1 MRRYTLVL
9 LCAVRLSSIVL
20 LGQVAPRLVTQ
31 SINEQKR
38 TVLHGNVHPQA
49 APQFDRGAAPGSLAM
64 DRMLLVLKRSSQQQT
79 ALDQL
84 LVEQHDLS
92 SPNYHKWVT
101 PEEFGQKYGPS
112 DDDIRAVNAWLQSQ
126 GFAVTN
132 VANSKMVIE
141 FSGTAAQIQQAMG
154 TSIHKFVVDNQ
165 EHWANISDPNIPSAL
180 SPVVAGIASLH
191 NFRKQSQS
199 HYFGTFTRTIDSAKA
214 TPTSP
219 LFTFPG
225 GCDNINNCY
234 ALGPYDFGIIY
245 NLLPL
250 WTGGLDGTGQAIAI
264 VGRTNI
270 NVQDAHNFRNIFNLP
285 VNDPQV
291 ILNGPDPGLNDDE
304 SEANIDVQWSGAA
317 APNATIKFVT
327 SLSTSS
333 TDGVDLSAQ
342 YIVDNNLTGVMSES
356 YGLCELG
363 MGTAGNLFYS
373 QLWEQAAAQG
383 ISVFVST
390 GDNGSAGCDFN
401 QGNVPQPA
409 RFGLAVNGISA
420 TPFNVAIGGTDF
432 NQFTNPLQFWNTS
445 NDPTTQ
451 ASAKGYIPEI
461 PWNSSC
467 TNPLFSSAGF
477 STNAETNCNDSRLVN
492 FVQTVAASGGA
503 SNCTT
508 NTQTL
513 GSCSGGYP
521 KPVWQTG
528 PGVPNDG
535 KRDTPDVSL
544 FSSSGFL
551 GSFYIV
557 CQGDLP
563 TSGGGCNL
571 SNLTFAGFGGT
582 SVASPAFAGI
592 MAIIDQKAG
601 TRQGNPNYILYK
613 LASQT
618 GASCAS
624 SASPA
629 STCIFN
635 DTTTG
640 TIAMPCLKGSP
651 NCTVANQSH
660 QYGVLSGHTAA
671 AGYDLAT
678 GLGSVNATNLVNKWS
693 TITFRP
699 STTSLTLN
707 SGNAVNITH
716 GQSINVSIG
725 VTPATGTG
733 TPTGDVS
740 LLASNGNGVEAFTLS
755 GGSVSGSTSSLPGG
769 TYNVTAHYAGDT
781 IFGGSDST
789 PISVTVGKK
798 SSKTAVAMLTF
809 DHLVLS

>member
-191 NFRKQSQS
+191 NFRKQSHS

-234 ALGPYDFGIIY
+234 ALGPYDFGTIY

-342 YIVDNNLTGVMSES
+342 YIVDNNLAGVMSES

-432 NQFTNPLQFWNTS
+432 NQFTNPLQFWNTT

-467 TNPLFSSAGF
+467 TNPLFSSVGF
-477 STNAETNCNDSRLVN
+477 STNAETN
-492 FVQTVAASGGA
+492 
-503 SNCTT
+503 
-508 NTQTL
+508 
-513 GSCSGGYP
+513 
-521 KPVWQTG
+521 
-528 PGVPNDG
+528 
-535 KRDTPDVSL
+535 
-544 FSSSGFL
+544 
-551 GSFYIV
+551 
-557 CQGDLP
+557 
-563 TSGGGCNL
+563 
-571 SNLTFAGFGGT
+571 
-582 SVASPAFAGI
+582 
-592 MAIIDQKAG
+592 
-601 TRQGNPNYILYK
+601 
-613 LASQT
+613 
-618 GASCAS
+618 
-624 SASPA
+624 
-629 STCIFN
+629 
-635 DTTTG
+635 
-640 TIAMPCLKGSP
+640 
-651 NCTVANQSH
+651 
-660 QYGVLSGHTAA
+660 
-671 AGYDLAT
+671 
-678 GLGSVNATNLVNKWS
+678 
-693 TITFRP
+693 
-699 STTSLTLN
+699 
-707 SGNAVNITH
+707 
-716 GQSINVSIG
+716 
-725 VTPATGTG
+725 
-733 TPTGDVS
+733 
-740 LLASNGNGVEAFTLS
+740 
-755 GGSVSGSTSSLPGG
+755 
-769 TYNVTAHYAGDT
+769 
-781 IFGGSDST
+781 
-789 PISVTVGKK
+789 
-798 SSKTAVAMLTF
+798 
-809 DHLVLS
+809 